1 MVSFVIKYHYNI
13 NMAVSLKI
21 FLDIIT
27 FSKGP
32 QDLPASRGLMN
43 AIIVLNLLVAL
54 ISFMPQ
60 TIVAMNIANAI
71 IFIIVTNLF
80 IKTALTIRDS
90 DSDGNNFSAR
100 YVQVCTSIL
109 GIHALFVL
117 IQGTLIALFT
127 NSDTISADAIPSD
140 VAIIFLLVS
149 LYAWFVNGH
158 IFKNALDTSMII
170 GLGVSLLHGIA
181 IIFVTLV
188 LIQIFA

>member
-1 MVSFVIKYHYNI
+1 MT
-13 NMAVSLKI
+13 VSLKI

-32 QDLPASRGLMN
+32 QDLPASKGLMN

-60 TIVAMNIANAI
+60 TIIAMNIANAI

-80 IKTALTIRDS
+80 IKTALRIRDS
-90 DSDGNNFSAR
+90 DSGGNNFSAR

-127 NSDTISADAIPSD
+127 NSDTISADTIPSD
-140 VAIIFLLVS
+140 VAIVFLLVS

-170 GLGVSLLHGIA
+170 GLGLSLLHGIA
-181 IIFVTLV
+181 IIFVTLI